1 MIDIDRIKEN
11 HKEFIKSN
19 KSALKTK
26 QLKLKE
32 VNYDKRMQSMDSI
45 ETCIW
50 KEKRSSK

>member
-19 KSALKTK
+19 KSALKAK

-32 VNYDKRMQSMDSI
+32 VIILLKKFIRLL
-45 ETCIW
+45 
-50 KEKRSSK
+50 